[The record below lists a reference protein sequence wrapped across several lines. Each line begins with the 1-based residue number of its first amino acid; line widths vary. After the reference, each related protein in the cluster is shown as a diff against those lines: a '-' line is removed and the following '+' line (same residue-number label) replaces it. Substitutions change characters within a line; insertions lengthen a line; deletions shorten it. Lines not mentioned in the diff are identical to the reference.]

1 MAITNLAK
9 KIIKPVI
16 NKSSTSIDFSLLSDK
31 IVYANFKHYDEK
43 EILFHMPPSRLRTI
57 LKKIRVN
64 ALDDYKHLKET
75 ARHNS
80 SLQSNLDVI
89 GTLGFIIDSN
99 ELFESIELYVIE
111 DKFNLCDAICEAI
124 SDSESTIEK
133 YHRNPNDKIFL
144 LLLTEQIS
152 YIEDRLC
159 SYARRFLF
167 EEFSKTIDT
176 NRIIIIQSFFKEIFY
191 GFNSHIKGIIYRDH
205 SKDQSIAHYSI
216 NFQIPIIQSDIELL
230 GRKKIVIIS
239 HTQEIICEP
248 KKSIIDKYH
257 QQNQAKDIIKS
268 ASTSILGKK
277 YRLYATICNP
287 DDMTMVVNNPW
298 YKGII
303 FKPEYL
309 LVAKGSPLTKDEWIK
324 NLQVIEQNSNQR
336 SIIFR
341 LPAFDQAMTTE
352 EFNGEC
358 PNKESLYR
366 QHSYYHNY
374 LAAIAYVMK
383 DVNSSISIHVPCV
396 RIEKDMYEWSSFIKR
411 VLNDHD
417 YSRDIRIG
425 FDLDYQSTIQDNVKL
440 RNSNNVVFHIDT
452 IMTDY
457 VTNFRTYYDRLSLK
471 LFKDSHAYADI
482 ISAIQYFK
490 HHYKEVRPFFMG
502 HYMMS
507 YEMFRRV
514 LRAGYRNFCIHPSFL
529 HKLIPIITT
538 HVESRGK
545 CIGLYQFNKERSLY
559 YEELRKILGPD
570 AVIELGTYKK
580 MLAEKEKNK
589 NKK

>member
-1 MAITNLAK
+1 MAIMSLAK
-9 KIIKPVI
+9 KITKPVI
-16 NKSSTSIDFSLLSDK
+16 IKSSTTMDSSLLSDK
-31 IVYANFKHYDEK
+31 IVYASFKHYNE
-43 EILFHMPPSRLRTI
+43 EEMINHLPLSRLRSI
-57 LKKIRVN
+57 LKKIRLN
-64 ALDDYKHLKET
+64 ALDDLKHLKEN
-75 ARHNS
+75 ARSND
-80 SLQSNLDVI
+80 SLEVI
-89 GTLGFIIDSN
+89 SALGFIIDNN
-99 ELFESIELYVIE
+99 ELFESIELYLIE
-111 DKFNLCDAICEAI
+111 DKFSLCDAICEAI
-124 SDSESTIEK
+124 SDSEGTIEK
-133 YHRNPNDKIFL
+133 YYLNPNDKIFL
-144 LLLTEQIS
+144 LLLTEQIA

-176 NRIIIIQSFFKEIFY
+176 AKIIVIQSFFKEIFY
-191 GFNSHIKGIIYRDH
+191 GFNSNIKGIIYRDK
-205 SKDQSIAHYSI
+205 SKSQSIAHYSI

-230 GRKKIVIIS
+230 GRKKIVIIT

-248 KKSIIDKYH
+248 KKGIIDKYH
-257 QQNQAKDIIKS
+257 QQNQAKDIIYS
-268 ASTSILGKK
+268 ASTAILGKK
-277 YRLYATICNP
+277 YRLYATISNP

-309 LVAKGSPLTKDEWIK
+309 LAAKGSPLTKDEWIK
-324 NLQVIEQNSNQR
+324 HLQVIEQNSNHR
-336 SIIFR
+336 SIIYR

-352 EFNGEC
+352 DFNGEC
-358 PNKESLYR
+358 PNKESVYR

-383 DVNSSISIHVPCV
+383 DVKSTLSIHVPFV
-396 RIEKDMYEWSSFIKR
+396 KIEKDMHEWSSFIKL
-411 VLNDHD
+411 VLDDHD
-417 YSRDIRIG
+417 YTRDIRIG
-425 FDLDYQSTIQDNVKL
+425 FDLDFQSTIQDNVQL
-440 RNSNNVVFHIDT
+440 RHSNNVVFHIDT
-452 IMTDY
+452 IMADY

-514 LRAGYRNFCIHPSFL
+514 LRAGYRNFCIHPAFL
-529 HKLIPIITT
+529 HQLIPIITT

-545 CIGLYQFNKERSLY
+545 FIGLFQFNKERSLY
-559 YEELRKILGPD
+559 YEELRKKLGPD

-589 NKK
+589 DKK